1 MVLSSAVA
9 AESVTIPFVLTKR
22 RGARSLG
29 GVLHYLR
36 FSGSPTVRSSLQWYY
51 WLSLPSSFSKK
62 HTQVGLL
69 LLLLLLLHLWRAEH
83 LHTVYYTTAAEAAS
97 SSVYD
102 SLAANKS
109 SSQRLLIFG
118 ICQQLRFWVQK
129 PAAATAELSKTKLLL
144 GPPYPINSNC
154 VIGCLF
160 GKRAVVERT
169 LFQKSS
175 SRAIFSQEKKIPSS
189 SSATSLV
196 SQGTKR
202 QACSSSHFL
211 QILGRQWI
219 AEHQDH

>member
-1 MVLSSAVA
+1 MILLTFTAFIFLKETHSSGAAASSSTCEELSTS
-9 AESVTIPFVLTKR
+9 
-22 RGARSLG
+22 
-29 GVLHYLR
+29 
-36 FSGSPTVRSSLQWYY
+36 
-51 WLSLPSSFSKK
+51 
-62 HTQVGLL
+62 
-69 LLLLLLLHLWRAEH
+69 
-83 LHTVYYTTAAEAAS
+83 TVYYTAAAEAAS

-175 SRAIFSQEKKIPSS
+175 NRAIFSQEKRFPPPPQLLPLFPKGLKDKLALALIFY
-189 SSATSLV
+189 
-196 SQGTKR
+196 KY
-202 QACSSSHFL
+202 
-211 QILGRQWI
+211 
-219 AEHQDH
+219 

>member
-144 GPPYPINSNC
+144 GPPYSINSNC

-160 GKRAVVERT
+160 GKRAVVEIT
-169 LFQKSS
+169 FFQKSS
-175 SRAIFSQEKKIPSS
+175 SRAIFSQEKRFPPPPQLLPLFPKGLKDKLALALIFY
-189 SSATSLV
+189 
-196 SQGTKR
+196 KY
-202 QACSSSHFL
+202 
-211 QILGRQWI
+211 
-219 AEHQDH
+219 